1 MKNVLSIAALLLLC
15 FTVTTQAQ
23 ISKEDREARRE
34 ALRKERAERAA
45 IEAQQDSVAYL
56 KAVEAMKAGA
66 FVFEADFVGFPNGLT
81 RYVTSSTNYL
91 EVNEGNGVLQTAFS
105 NFSPNPG
112 PNGLGG
118 VTVEGSIG
126 IPKLNVDKEGNV
138 YYNFNIQG
146 IAISATVFVT
156 LTAGTNQATASI
168 SPNFNNNNMTMT
180 GRIVPYDESYV
191 IQGNTW

>member
-146 IAISATVFVT
+146 IAISATLFVT

>member
-1 MKNVLSIAALLLLC
+1 MKKVLSIAALLLLC

-66 FVFEADFVGFPNGLT
+66 FVLEADFVGFPNGLT

>member
-1 MKNVLSIAALLLLC
+1 MKKVLSIAALLLLC

>member
-1 MKNVLSIAALLLLC
+1 MKKVLSLAALLLLC

-66 FVFEADFVGFPNGLT
+66 FVLEADFVGFPNGLT

-118 VTVEGSIG
+118 VTVEGSIF
-126 IPKLNVDKEGNV
+126 

>member
-1 MKNVLSIAALLLLC
+1 MKKVLSLAALLLLC